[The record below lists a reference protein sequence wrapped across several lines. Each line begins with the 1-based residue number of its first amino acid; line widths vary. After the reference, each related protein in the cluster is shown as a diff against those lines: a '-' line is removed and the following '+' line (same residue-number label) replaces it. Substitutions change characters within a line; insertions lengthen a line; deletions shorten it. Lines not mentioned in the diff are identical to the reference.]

1 MTVSTDF
8 DNNLLREGILRYR
21 VKEFDAARR
30 FLERALDNADDDAT
44 RLQAH
49 YYLSLLTDDP
59 TAKRRH
65 LEETLAID
73 LSHAEARRA
82 LALLDG
88 RLQAGEIVNPD
99 ALPAAKETS
108 LSADRFTCPK
118 CGGRRVYAPDGVSLV
133 CEFCQRQ
140 ESLASGRLA
149 GEQDFFAAMATLR
162 GHRAP
167 TLMQTFRCN
176 GCGAEFVLPPGMAT
190 AACSFC
196 DSLHVA
202 ALESCRELLAP
213 DGIIPMAFGPDEAAR
228 RMAEWAAKN
237 RLELAEPLQPRG
249 LFLPVW
255 TFDMSGQIPW
265 NGKVRRNKRLVPVSG
280 TVQAACDDLC
290 LPASASAAA
299 LLEKTLGEYSLST
312 AAAYD
317 PRFLAGWPARVQEGV
332 LSDAALEARRRTVE
346 RARSLIRAE
355 YGLVQ
360 DLSYSTAGV
369 TIHSYKLVLV
379 PVWLAAYELDG
390 RSYNVLVNGLLGSVH
405 GDLPA
410 RKLYGFLGG
419 LLGG

>member
-1 MTVSTDF
+1 MPSDF
-8 DNNLLREGILRYR
+8 DNNLLREGILRYK
-21 VKEFDAARR
+21 VQEFDSARR
-30 FLERALDNADDDAT
+30 FLERALDNADDDST

-49 YYLSLLTDDP
+49 YYLSLLSDDP
-59 TAKRRH
+59 AAKRKH

-82 LALLDG
+82 LAILDG
-88 RLQAGEIVNPD
+88 RLQAAEIVNPD
-99 ALPAAKETS
+99 ALPAAAPAAVST
-108 LSADRFTCPK
+108 DRFTCPK

-149 GEQDFFAAMATLR
+149 GEQDFFAAMATVR

-167 TLMQTFRCN
+167 SLIQTFRCQ
-176 GCGAEFVLPPGMAT
+176 GCGAEFVLPPGLAT
-190 AACSFC
+190 AACAFC
-196 DSLHVA
+196 ASIHVV
-202 ALESCRELLAP
+202 ALAGSRELLAP
-213 DGIIPMAFGPDEAAR
+213 DGIIPMAFSPDEAAR
-228 RMAEWAAKN
+228 RLAEWADKN
-237 RLELAEPLQPRG
+237 RLDLPEALKPRG
-249 LFLPVW
+249 LYLPVW
-255 TFDMSGQIPW
+255 TFDLSGGIPW
-265 NGKVRRNKRLVPVSG
+265 NGKVLRNKHLVPVSG
-280 TVQAACDDLC
+280 TVQAVFDDLC
-290 LPASASAAA
+290 LPACSSAAG
-299 LLEKTLGEYSLST
+299 LLEKTLGEFSLST

-317 PRFLAGWPARVQEGV
+317 PRFLAGWPARVQDGV
-332 LSDAALEARRRTVE
+332 LAEAALEARRLAVE
-346 RARSLIRAE
+346 RARGLIRAE
-355 YGLVQ
+355 HGQVQ

-369 TIHSYKLVLV
+369 TIQSYKLVLV